1 MQKEVSIMLPVNP
14 KLEDFLREARDI
26 SQLAKMVQNIE
37 HPWPSEHWR
46 KISKAI
52 EKIEESTSQL
62 EFKK

>member
-1 MQKEVSIMLPVNP
+1 MLPANP

-37 HPWPSEHWR
+37 HHWSPEQWR
-46 KISKAI
+46 EISKAI

-62 EFKK
+62 RFKK